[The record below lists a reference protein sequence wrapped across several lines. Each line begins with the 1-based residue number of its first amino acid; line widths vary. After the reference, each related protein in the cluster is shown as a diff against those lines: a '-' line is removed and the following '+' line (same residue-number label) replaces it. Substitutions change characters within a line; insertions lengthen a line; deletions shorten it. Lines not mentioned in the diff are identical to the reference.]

1 LPTYTTLKKIEIT
14 QKSIKMKQFIL
25 PLLLISSF
33 SVYAQTQANTEE
45 VVRRVANNIIANTS
59 FKFINNKTNQTF
71 TSTKGVDTSINV
83 KAESKFNKWQYVN
96 GVLTVGMMQTADVL
110 KDNKYSDY
118 SRKNFG
124 FIFNNLDYFKRQFDA
139 GTQGVEYRPVL
150 RIGSLDDC
158 GAMAAGLLDV
168 YQFDKKKEY
177 SEYLNRVG
185 DYILTKQ
192 VKFADGTLARNAPR
206 KMTLWADDL
215 YMSVPYLARMG
226 KLTGDNKYFDFA
238 IQQVENFNKYIYDSS
253 TGLYYHAFYNDEN
266 MNGVAHWGRC
276 NGWVALAQ
284 AELLNNLPANHPK
297 RPELTKYLLRQI
309 VGFSR
314 YQDTSG
320 MWHQVLDKPDSYLES
335 SVTAMF
341 VYTVAKAVNQGWINK
356 RFISIAQNGWN
367 ALAKK
372 VTTDGQVPDIC
383 MGTSI
388 EEDISYYYNRPKA
401 LNDTHGLG
409 AFLLAGTEMIRAKD
423 KWADMSKR
431 R

>member
-1 LPTYTTLKKIEIT
+1 
-14 QKSIKMKQFIL
+14 
-25 PLLLISSF
+25 
-33 SVYAQTQANTEE
+33 
-45 VVRRVANNIIANTS
+45 
-59 FKFINNKTNQTF
+59 
-71 TSTKGVDTSINV
+71 
-83 KAESKFNKWQYVN
+83 
-96 GVLTVGMMQTADVL
+96 
-110 KDNKYSDY
+110 
-118 SRKNFG
+118 
-124 FIFNNLDYFKRQFDA
+124 
-139 GTQGVEYRPVL
+139 
-150 RIGSLDDC
+150 
-158 GAMAAGLLDV
+158 MAAGLLDV

-238 IQQVENFNKYIYDSS
+238 IQQVENFNKYIYNSS